1 MGVTPPG
8 LVGPSQLTGHLA
20 PLGLASAIRLQPR
33 GVPVPRHNLWW
44 HNRCIGLVWSI
55 MMGARRQT
63 VGPSAS
69 AVHCRRDC
77 WAGEEAASLLPRMLA
92 SLSALGVRGSLW
104 NCLRSRNLSKTPGKH
119 EDGLEC
125 AVGNLQS
132 RNRGLRVLWGRP
144 EGAGPLG
151 ERLRAIPLT
160 PCGPPPPLAPCG
172 PPPPLVKNRIMA

>member
-1 MGVTPPG
+1 
-8 LVGPSQLTGHLA
+8 
-20 PLGLASAIRLQPR
+20 
-33 GVPVPRHNLWW
+33 
-44 HNRCIGLVWSI
+44 

-69 AVHCRRDC
+69 AVHCRRGC

-104 NCLRSRNLSKTPGKH
+104 NCLRARNLSKTPGKH

-125 AVGNLQS
+125 AVGNIQS

-151 ERLRAIPLT
+151 ERLSAIPLR
-160 PCGPPPPLAPCG
+160 
-172 PPPPLVKNRIMA
+172 VQVQ